1 MVSKL
6 FSQWRRLAQAII
18 ATLVIIAASAIA
30 TTWWSSGATA
40 GAGQSALIT
49 ISPATQTHS
58 SGTFFTYSI
67 AVSCQGTAGSQ
78 CGPNAKVTVPLSTST
93 SPSMSSGDWTF
104 SATSGSVGLITGTP
118 SLSGSDLVIALND
131 AIFIAGYSGTIT
143 LLVTPPNFVTPNHT
157 TWSLTPTV
165 SGDSITPVDVP
176 SAAAATVSAAPI
188 LTITNV
194 TRDGGQVYEIN
205 HNITYSV
212 GVKCSQTAAG
222 ALRLT
227 SASLVDTL
235 PPNTTYVSSTPA
247 GTYNAGA
254 RTVTWT
260 FPSGNDANL
269 PTGCAPTAAGPTTYL
284 VTVKAPPTVPVIQP
298 STNQARFTGVGPDI
312 TVPAGVSSTTSA
324 SVDINFVLFPPLDPG
339 LYIQVY
345 KYAMGPLAQAGV
357 SQGNQYIATYA
368 GNWLPTAQKPAF
380 TPNAAPANY
389 RIMVW
394 SGIVSTYYA
403 HVVDQMPCLDNV
415 TGNVFSSNAVN
426 GPICAHPAFISSVV
440 AVRTENAPT
449 DISGVGRAVTG
460 GWRPTATLTDGSKI
474 TLAPI
479 GAVTSNMTV
488 VYFAIPAGAVVSKFD
503 FPGDANL
510 RVRTM
515 NFQIFGH
522 AVQGLS
528 ERNGGLNELKN
539 HITLYPQLT
548 LGTDLV
554 PKTGF
559 ASLFIVPPRVQLGIA
574 TGFGTLGAAG
584 GGTTA
589 LTMMGSA
596 AIPAVPTPH
605 DIVMTDL
612 LPLGMT
618 WSNPVTSASITLTQG
633 GSGATKTVTATLS
646 RTANYRNSGR
656 DLIRMTI
663 SRWNFDATGQW
674 TITLPAGLFKVTTPS
689 DYGVYTNTAEIF
701 QYALAPGQL
710 HAACATPGQDT
721 GGVSTTQLLSD
732 NHEDLAGD
740 GKVSEQ
746 FCRATAS
753 VAVTTAG
760 AAFALTHTVRGELDA
775 VAKGPLGVGETSPFG
790 QGTFNLRWNNVGTD
804 TLSNPVVYDVL
815 PHVGD
820 VGVSAGQSGVD
831 RLSDIQ
837 PTFVSASAGS
847 GVTVYYSTAA
857 NPCRN
862 EVFANASN
870 SGCVNNW
877 TTVMPSPASSVRA
890 LKFVATGQFAKG
902 EGFSMSIQV
911 KMPSTTGEEIAWNS
925 AATNATDVTSPSTH
939 PLPAEPPKVGLTALA
954 VATLATQTSKSTST
968 VGESIS
974 DSVTIAGMTA
984 AGTLAWSFVGP
995 VTPHNGSCSGVDF
1008 TTAPVVKSGSV
1019 AVAADGTLDVG
1030 PATTTTAG
1038 CYSWIESLTYE
1049 ASPGDVVTVSSL
1061 ASDASEMTLV
1071 SNAPTM
1077 AVTGTNILSFVWFGA
1092 LNVLLGLAA
1101 LWQARRLKA

>member
-6 FSQWRRLAQAII
+6 FSHSRRALQVVLAAILI
-18 ATLVIIAASAIA
+18 VVAGALA
-30 TTWWSSGATA
+30 TTWMSSGVQA
-40 GAGQSALIT
+40 GAGQSALVT
-49 ISPATQTHS
+49 VSPATQTHA

-67 AVSCQGTAGSQ
+67 AISCQGTAGSQ

-93 SPSMSSGDWTF
+93 TPSMTSGDWTF

-118 SLSGSDLVIALND
+118 SVSGSDLVISLND

-143 LLVTPPNFVTPNHT
+143 LLVTPPNVLTPNHT
-157 TWSLTPTV
+157 TWSLTPSV
-165 SGDSITPVDVP
+165 SGDSITAVNAPTP
-176 SAAAATVSAAPI
+176 AAATVSAAPI

-205 HNITYSV
+205 HDITYAL
-212 GVKCSQTAAG
+212 GVKCSQTASG

-227 SASLVDTL
+227 SASIVDTL

-260 FPSGNDANL
+260 FPAGNDANL
-269 PTGCAPTAAGPTTYL
+269 PTGCAPTAAGPSTYL
-284 VTVKAPPTVPVIQP
+284 VTVKAPPTVPAIQP
-298 STNQARFTGVGPDI
+298 STNQARFTGVGPDA

-368 GNWLPTAQKPAF
+368 GNWLPTAQKPGF
-380 TPNAAPANY
+380 TPNSAPANY
-389 RIMVW
+389 RIMIW

-426 GPICAHPAFISSVV
+426 GPVCAHPAFISSVV

-460 GWRPTATLTDGSKI
+460 GWRPTATLNDGSKI

-479 GAVTSNMTV
+479 GAVTNNMTV
-488 VYFAIPAGAVVSKFD
+488 VYFAIPAGAIVSKFD
-503 FPGDANL
+503 FPGNANL

-515 NFQIFGH
+515 NLQIFGH

-559 ASLFIVPPRVQLGIA
+559 ASLFIVPPKVQLGIT

-589 LTMMGSA
+589 LTMTGSA

-618 WSNPVTSASITLTQG
+618 WTNPVNSTSVTLTQG
-633 GSGATKTVTATLS
+633 GSASSKTVTATLT

-674 TITLPAGLFKVTTPS
+674 TITLPAGLFKVTTPT

-721 GGVSTTQLLSD
+721 GGISTTQLLSD
-732 NHEDLAGD
+732 NREDLAGD

-753 VAVTTAG
+753 VAITTAG
-760 AAFALTHTVRGELDA
+760 AAFSLTHTVRGDLDS
-775 VAKGPLGVGETSPFG
+775 VAKGPLGVGETSPLG
-790 QGTFNLRWNNVGTD
+790 NGSFNLRWNNVGSD

-820 VGVSAGQSGVD
+820 AGVSAGQSGVD
-831 RLSDIQ
+831 RLSAIA

-847 GVTVYYSTAA
+847 GVTIYYSTSS

-862 EVFANASN
+862 EVYANASN
-870 SGCVNNW
+870 TGCVDNW
-877 TTVMPSPASSVRA
+877 TTVVPSPASSVRA
-890 LKFVATGQFAKG
+890 LKFVASGQFVKG
-902 EGFSMSIQV
+902 AGFSMSIQV
-911 KMPSTTGEEIAWNS
+911 KMPATTGEEVAWNS
-925 AATNATDVTSPSTH
+925 AATNATDVTSPSTK
-939 PLPAEPPKVGLTALA
+939 PLPAEPPKVGLKALA
-954 VATLATQTSKSTST
+954 VATLTTQASKSTST

-974 DSVTIAGMTA
+974 DSVTISGMTA

-995 VTPHNGSCSGVDF
+995 VAPQNGSCSGVDF
-1008 TTAPVVKSGSV
+1008 SAAPVVKSGSIEV
-1019 AVAADGTLDVG
+1019 EADGTVDVG
-1030 PATTTTAG
+1030 PATTTVAG

-1049 ASPGDVVTVSSL
+1049 ATPGDVVTVTSS
-1061 ASDASEMTLV
+1061 ASEESEITLV

-1077 AVTGTNILSFVWFGA
+1077 AVTGTSILNFVWFGA
-1092 LNVLLGLAA
+1092 VNVLLGLLA
-1101 LWQARRLKA
+1101 LWRARRLRA